1 LVPLLS
7 PDGYTVLTGT
17 GIQPVAGVSPDTT
30 FLFVMS
36 LLALLANIGVFAYM
50 IHRIHKTKKNPYSG
64 ELYTDHKKYQEI
76 KALAE

>member
-1 LVPLLS
+1 
-7 PDGYTVLTGT
+7 
-17 GIQPVAGVSPDTT
+17 
-30 FLFVMS
+30 MS